1 VRQDKLSMMEE
12 QAGVIMMITT
22 EDFVSV
28 IFVYDNWFLKVTEEA
43 IRKRFTI
50 HL

>member
-1 VRQDKLSMMEE
+1 MMEE
-12 QAGVIMMITT
+12 QAGVIMVITT

-43 IRKRFTI
+43 IRNRFTI